1 MSSTHPKIALWR
13 NISASHSR
21 NLAGMFYTTLYR
33 RGRLKILEIELMLIL
48 IHYSENDEDLKMG
61 RDEKVGL
68 EYFVIS

>member
-1 MSSTHPKIALWR
+1 
-13 NISASHSR
+13 
-21 NLAGMFYTTLYR
+21 MFYTTLYR